1 MAPASNWA
9 EGPRDIVAVL
19 AKSPHPG
26 RVKTRMCPPLDPH
39 QAAELYGAMLADV
52 LAATE
57 SFALQAGL
65 DPVLC
70 VHPPGAVGELARRA
84 PPSFRVVAQRGGGLA
99 ERMAWALDEAR
110 ATGAAKVLL
119 RGSDNPALSPAI
131 LHSAV
136 EALEE
141 VDLVVS
147 PDLDGGYGLIGMRG
161 PWSAVFD
168 HPMSRPR
175 FWMKPWTTPPDLDF
189 GFSSSTAASIS
200 TAEATSIDSW
210 KPLKETNWTFANIQS
225 NGFTTT
231 KWTHKA
237 GAPRPRCAI
246 IGTACGLCGFFLNVA
261 ALKTPLLS
269 NAPTLRSNSASVRW
283 ADHDTVCIA
292 PHSLGFILAM

>member
-168 HPMSRPR
+168 HPMSRPSVLDETLDHAAR
-175 FWMKPWTTPPDLDF
+175 LGLRVQQLDGSFDLDR
-189 GFSSSTAASIS
+189 GSDLDRLMEASERDELDFCQHTVQWIH
-200 TAEATSIDSW
+200 
-210 KPLKETNWTFANIQS
+210 NYQM
-225 NGFTTT
+225 
-231 KWTHKA
+231 
-237 GAPRPRCAI
+237 
-246 IGTACGLCGFFLNVA
+246 
-261 ALKTPLLS
+261 
-269 NAPTLRSNSASVRW
+269 
-283 ADHDTVCIA
+283 DT
-292 PHSLGFILAM
+292 